1 MKTFRSKLRTALA
14 LTLLPPALVAGL
26 YLYASTTGC
35 SGGDCTGPM
44 LGLALL
50 ALAAAAVTLVGA
62 TCLAGLLLEALWAA
76 AKASLRRPEA

>member
-1 MKTFRSKLRTALA
+1 MQNFRSKFRKALA

-44 LGLALL
+44 LGIVFLGLGAV
-50 ALAAAAVTLVGA
+50 AVTLVGIM
-62 TCLAGLLLEALWAA
+62 CLLGLLLTGLWDLARAA
-76 AKASLRRPEA
+76 FRRPEA